1 MNSMNTKEFSYII
14 TLAKEK
20 SITRAAERLFLTQP
34 APSLFLTR
42 LERELGVPLFHRSR
56 GGLKLT
62 FAGKKYVDMAQ
73 RVLELERGFQQDLSL
88 ISQDHMGEIKV
99 GASAHIGSLIL
110 PRVIT
115 RFNREYPNM
124 EVQIVEGPS
133 GALEKMIQE
142 RSIDIA
148 LMHLPLKSIQA
159 RYVPILKDRYI
170 LAFHKD
176 NPLAAQI
183 FPKEGFRFPFMNPR
197 KLQGQKFILA
207 HPYQRVRQISER
219 ILTHAGI
226 IPDIFLVTSS
236 VQTALRF
243 CGENLG
249 VTFLPE
255 SYLQLFRYSPNL
267 RFCYME
273 DRFEAYW
280 TFVLVLANEHLL
292 SEPLRHFIR
301 ITQELFG
308 EERNDAKQ

>member
-1 MNSMNTKEFSYII
+1 MNTKEFSYII

-20 SITRAAERLFLTQP
+20 SITRAAERLFVTQP
-34 APSLFLTR
+34 ALSLFLTR
-42 LERELGVPLFHRSR
+42 LERDLGVPLFQRSR
-56 GGLKLT
+56 GGLELT

-73 RVLELERGFQQDLSL
+73 RALELERSFQQDLSL

-99 GASAHIGSLIL
+99 GTSAHIGSLIL
-110 PRVIT
+110 PQVIT
-115 RFNREYPNM
+115 QFSREYPNI
-124 EVQIVEGPS
+124 ELQIVEGPS
-133 GALEKMIQE
+133 GSLEKMIRE

-148 LMHLPLKSIQA
+148 LMHLPLKSIRA

-176 NPLAAQI
+176 NPLAEEI
-183 FPKEGFRFPFMNPR
+183 YPKEGFRFPFMDPR
-197 KLQGQKFILA
+197 KLQHQKFILA

-226 IPDIFLVTSS
+226 IPDIFLITSS

-255 SYLQLFRYSPNL
+255 SYLQLFRYNSNL

-292 SEPLRHFIR
+292 SEPLQHFIR
-301 ITQELFG
+301 ITQDLFAEG
-308 EERNDAKQ
+308 ESEK